1 MDDELEDRVLY
12 QTYVSHMKLVSK
24 FAPYWSVPTGLNA
37 GINTPLNYLCRI
49 MRIYALKP
57 EVLVCG
63 MILAIVLF
71 YIQAVDVWSRALL
84 GKIQYTLGRT
94 TSKVSTLKFLVNDSV
109 HAGVKLNWELKQDHI
124 AAYAVQ
130 GHRARM
136 EDRFVVNDD
145 MNNTGV
151 SLFAIFDGHGGEF
164 AANYA
169 RDKLISNINEK
180 VVELKNLLAG
190 KAPAY
195 PQNERVLKEPE
206 KKKSDNKRD
215 DKVPDRRKSFR
226 KVASTSLTDD
236 CMKKAIEV
244 TDPELLDKLDSITPI
259 TREVRP
265 CRPGE
270 KQVPKVNMM
279 NYIEG
284 NKINYGRLLTD
295 EVLAAD
301 RLLVETAKKNM
312 DVAGTTALI
321 ALLEDNKLIVANVGD
336 SRGVMCD
343 ERGNAIPLSF
353 DHKPQQERER
363 RRINKAGGLVTFD
376 GVWRVAGILATSRA
390 LGDYPLKDKK
400 LVIADPDILT
410 FDLNDHNP
418 MFIIL
423 ASDGLWDTFSNEE
436 AVAFVKERINE
447 PHFGAKSITLQS
459 FYRGS
464 ADNITV
470 VVINLKDRKL
480 SISEAKKNQL

>member
-1 MDDELEDRVLY
+1 
-12 QTYVSHMKLVSK
+12 MKLISK
-24 FAPYWSVPTGLNA
+24 FAVSIPAGLN
-37 GINTPLNYLCRI
+37 GIHTPFVYLWRI

-57 EVLVCG
+57 EVLVCS
-63 MILAIVLF
+63 MILAIILF
-71 YIQAVDVWSRALL
+71 YIQAVDIWSRALL
-84 GKIQYTLGRT
+84 GKIQHTLGRT

-109 HAGVKLNWELKQDHI
+109 NTGIKLNWELKQDHI

-169 RDKLISNINEK
+169 RDKLISNINKK
-180 VVELKNLLAG
+180 VIELKNFLAG
-190 KAPAY
+190 KTSVY
-195 PQNERVLKEPE
+195 QNELTLKEPE
-206 KKKSDNKRD
+206 KKKDENKRD
-215 DKVPDRRKSFR
+215 EKFLERKKSFR
-226 KVASTSLTDD
+226 KVVSTSLTDD

-244 TDPELLDKLDSITPI
+244 TDPELLDKLESITPI

-270 KQVPKVNMM
+270 KQVPKVDMM

-343 ERGNAIPLSF
+343 EKGNAIPLSF

-363 RRINKAGGLVTFD
+363 KRINKAGGLVTFN

-423 ASDGLWDTFSNEE
+423 ASDGLWDTFTNEE
-436 AVAFVKERINE
+436 AVTFIKERINE

-470 VVINLKDRKL
+470 IVINLKDRKV
-480 SISEAKKNQL
+480 SISEDKKNQL